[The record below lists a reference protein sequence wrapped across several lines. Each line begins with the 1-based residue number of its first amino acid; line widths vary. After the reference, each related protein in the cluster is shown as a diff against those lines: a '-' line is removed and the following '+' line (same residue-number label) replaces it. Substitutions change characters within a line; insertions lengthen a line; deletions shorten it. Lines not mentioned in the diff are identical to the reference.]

1 MHCWILFSLP
11 GSKDHESRDLCCLV
25 LHSSPILPIVPDP
38 EHTLRKIWWINT
50 WSRCALCRGP
60 QWKGILYSSWESC
73 NLCEKEFC
81 LIETMLK
88 AVYLNY
94 SPSLYYPTEKE
105 NENSRTSG
113 KKIMPCDITT
123 SHYLENMLMKAYVI
137 RMSQGIRSQ
146 EILLSI

>member
-94 SPSLYYPTEKE
+94 SPSHILPHREGERKLQNIRKKNNALWHNNIPLFGEYVDESLC
-105 NENSRTSG
+105 NQNISGHQISGNTS
-113 KKIMPCDITT
+113 
-123 SHYLENMLMKAYVI
+123 
-137 RMSQGIRSQ
+137 
-146 EILLSI
+146 